1 MIRVFIVDDHPVVA
15 EGIRSL
21 LSTEQTICWQGHA
34 LNAADCVER
43 LKAIPVDVLLLD
55 INLPD
60 KNGVDLCKEVRVNF
74 PGVKVLAL
82 STLNQP
88 SFINKIMNNGG
99 SGYVLKNA
107 DKAELME
114 AIRTVAAGD
123 DYLSEEASRLVKAAL
138 HERDGVPYLTRREK
152 EILGLLA
159 TGLTTPEIAE
169 KLFVSP
175 WTVDGH
181 RKSIMTKLNV
191 KNTASL
197 IKYAYENGLLE

>member
-21 LSTEQTICWQGHA
+21 LSTELTICWQGHA

>member
-1 MIRVFIVDDHPVVA
+1 MIRVFIVDDHPVVV

-21 LSTEQTICWQGHA
+21 LSGEDDFLWQGHA
-34 LNAADCVER
+34 LSAGECLEQ
-43 LKAIPVDVLLLD
+43 LKLHPVDVILMD

-60 KNGVDLCKEVRVNF
+60 KNGVDLCKEVKLLYSEI
-74 PGVKVLAL
+74 KVLAL

-88 SFINKIMNNGG
+88 SFINKMMNNGS
-99 SGYVLKNA
+99 SGYILKNA
-107 DKAELME
+107 NKEELMN
-114 AIRTVAAGD
+114 AIKLVAAGD
-123 DYLSEEASRLVKAAL
+123 IYLSDESNLLIKNAL
-138 HERDGVPYLTRREK
+138 HQREGVPYLTRREK

-159 TGLTTPEIAE
+159 EGMTTPEMAE

-181 RKSIMTKLNV
+181 RKSIMTKLDV

-197 IKYAYENGLLE
+197 IKYAYDNGLL

>member
-1 MIRVFIVDDHPVVA
+1 MIRVFIVDDHPVVS

-21 LSTEQTICWQGHA
+21 LAGEKEIAWQGHA
-34 LNAADCVER
+34 LNAADC
-43 LKAIPVDVLLLD
+43 LDKLGTLPVDVLLLD

-60 KNGVDLCKEVRVNF
+60 KSGIELCKEVTTKF
-74 PGVKVLAL
+74 PQVKVLAL

-99 SGYVLKNA
+99 SGYLLKNA
-107 DKAELME
+107 GKTELME
-114 AIRTVAAGD
+114 AILSVAAGD
-123 DYLSEEASRLVKAAL
+123 TYLSDEAHDLVKAAM
-138 HERDGVPYLTRREK
+138 HQRDGVPYLTRREK

-169 KLFVSP
+169 KLFVSH

-181 RKSIMTKLNV
+181 RKSIMTKLDV

-197 IKYAYENGLLE
+197 IKYAYENGLL

>member
-1 MIRVFIVDDHPVVA
+1 MIRVFIVDDHPVVV

-21 LSTEQTICWQGHA
+21 LSGEEDIFWLGHA
-34 LNAADCVER
+34 LSAGECLEQLKSLQADVI
-43 LKAIPVDVLLLD
+43 LMD

-60 KNGVDLCKEVRVNF
+60 KSGVDLCKEVKTIF
-74 PGVKVLAL
+74 PAMKVLAL

-88 SFINKIMNNGG
+88 SFINKMMNNGS

-107 DKAELME
+107 GKEELMD
-114 AIRTVAAGD
+114 AIKLVFAGD
-123 DYLSEEASRLVKAAL
+123 TYLSDEASLLIKNAL
-138 HERDGVPYLTRREK
+138 QQREGVPYLTRREK

-159 TGLTTPEIAE
+159 EGMTTPKIAE

-181 RKSIMTKLNV
+181 RKSIMTKLDV

-197 IKYAYENGLLE
+197 IKYAYENGLL

>member
-21 LSTEQTICWQGHA
+21 LSPEQTISWQGHA
-34 LNAADCVER
+34 LNAADCIEG
-43 LKAIPVDVLLLD
+43 LKTVAVDVLLLD

-191 KNTASL
+191 RNTASL